1 MAKNSLSI
9 FSLLLLALLP
19 LSLSSPTSNPNSQST
34 ATTPPLTAHAELTNH
49 GFPIGL
55 LPTDVKTYTLNATT
69 GDFTIHLGG
78 DCKVTLPPDNYL
90 ATYSKRVTGKIVN
103 GRIAEID
110 GIRVRAFFQW
120 WSITGIRS
128 NAIGFVRYFIGCFPE
143 SGFTVSGLCDVKFR
157 IFDGMVF
164 CRRFQLFRCL
174 GAWKPPWEEE
184 EKKYLI
190 LWILA
195 NLEVAKL

>member
-69 GDFTIHLGG
+69 GDFAIHLGG

-128 NAIGFVRYFIGCFPE
+128 NGDDLVFEVGVVSAKYPVKNFDVSPE
-143 SGFTVSGLCDVKFR
+143 CEGKRSAS
-157 IFDGMVF
+157 
-164 CRRFQLFRCL
+164 
-174 GAWKPPWEEE
+174 
-184 EKKYLI
+184 
-190 LWILA
+190 
-195 NLEVAKL
+195 